1 MNQLII
7 ITTTIGHH
15 VVGADFYS
23 ICKDAPTIFTYTYRH
38 NLIGRWSMGVGM
50 ACSVQNEGDTSGS

>member
-1 MNQLII
+1 MHTGEHKTPTMNELII

-23 ICKDAPTIFTYTYRH
+23 MCKISLSTSRQ
-38 NLIGRWSMGVGM
+38 
-50 ACSVQNEGDTSGS
+50 SVAVLKHSTLVVE